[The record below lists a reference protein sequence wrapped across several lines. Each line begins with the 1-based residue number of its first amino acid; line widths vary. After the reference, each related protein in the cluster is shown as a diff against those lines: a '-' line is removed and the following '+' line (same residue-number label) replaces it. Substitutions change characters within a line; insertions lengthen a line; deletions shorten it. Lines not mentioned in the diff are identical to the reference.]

1 MKEDRRE
8 SFLRRGQAWF
18 QKKTTET
25 INVVLPAPSL
35 SPMKTQEFN
44 NNTPSRVLL
53 ILIKRQFVSLL
64 SSRTRFVLLSK
75 AGSIRANLI
84 MCPMMVG
91 PERAARWVKRGQGMA
106 RSILPCFVLFLS
118 EAIAIGELRAYKP
131 RSLKL
136 NRYLWKFGSFV
147 IDSG

>member
-53 ILIKRQFVSLL
+53 ILIKRQFRESLEFKNKIRPFEQSWQHPRELDHVSHDGGPQKG
-64 SSRTRFVLLSK
+64 SKMSQERSRNGTEYLAMFCPVSFRGYSYR
-75 AGSIRANLI
+75 RA
-84 MCPMMVG
+84 
-91 PERAARWVKRGQGMA
+91 Q
-106 RSILPCFVLFLS
+106 
-118 EAIAIGELRAYKP
+118 
-131 RSLKL
+131 SL
-136 NRYLWKFGSFV
+136 
-147 IDSG
+147 